1 MTFITSHFMD
11 GHERSTKM
19 DTRETIV
26 DNIINCIES
35 TADEFRNAGIDSNTA
50 VIYACK
56 CIIGICEIYQ
66 YEGRR

>member
-1 MTFITSHFMD
+1 
-11 GHERSTKM
+11 M